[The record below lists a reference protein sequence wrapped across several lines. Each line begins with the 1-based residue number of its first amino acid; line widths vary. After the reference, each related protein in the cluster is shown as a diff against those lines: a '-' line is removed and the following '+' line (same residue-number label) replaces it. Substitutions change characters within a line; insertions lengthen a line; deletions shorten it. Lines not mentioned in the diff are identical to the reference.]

1 MTCGLCGERIDPRH
15 EEDAIRPGKAWPIV
29 HVSCFALL
37 DDEDEAS
44 SRTTT
49 YHAQNQGDAMES
61 LQ

>member
-1 MTCGLCGERIDPRH
+1 MSACPLCLRRLDPH
-15 EEDAIRPGKAWPIV
+15 TDDVVRPGPLWDLC
-29 HVSCFALL
+29 HVECWVSA

>member
-1 MTCGLCGERIDPRH
+1 MICPFCETP
-15 EEDAIRPGKAWPIV
+15 IRLNDDTVQPGPQWPPV
-29 HVSCFALL
+29 HAECFAAA